1 MIEIKKA
8 TIEDLNAI
16 ISLGKQ
22 TYTETFAKNNTP
34 ENNAKYLN
42 ENFNSN
48 QLSAEIS
55 NPNSSFYLAYYENLP
70 IGFLKI
76 NQSDA
81 QTEFFKES
89 TLEIQR
95 IYVLQAFHGKK
106 IGQLLL
112 EKAIEIA
119 KQLKVDYI
127 WLGVWEGN
135 HNALG
140 FYTKN
145 GFVTF
150 DSHVFILGDDQQ
162 TDLLMKLKIETKQ

>member
-8 TIEDLNAI
+8 TIEDLNTI

-22 TYTETFAKNNTP
+22 TYTETFAINNTP
-34 ENNAKYLN
+34 ENNEKYLK
-42 ENFNSN
+42 ENFNSD
-48 QLSAEIS
+48 QLSAEIN
-55 NPNSSFYLAYYENLP
+55 NPNSLFYLAYYENQP
-70 IGFLKI
+70 IGFLKT

-81 QTEFFKES
+81 QTEFFKEQ
-89 TLEIQR
+89 TLEIHR
-95 IYVLQAFHGKK
+95 IYVMKSFHGKK
-106 IGQLLL
+106 IGQILL

-127 WLGVWEGN
+127 WLGVWEN
-135 HNALG
+135 NLNALG
-140 FYTKN
+140 FYAKN

-162 TDLLMKLKIETKQ
+162 TDLLMKLDIN

>member
-8 TIEDLNAI
+8 TIEDLNTI
-16 ISLGKQ
+16 KTLGKQ

-34 ENNAKYLN
+34 KNNAKYLN
-42 ENFNSN
+42 KNFNSN
-48 QLSAEIS
+48 QLSIEIS
-55 NPNSSFYLAYYENLP
+55 NTNSSFYLAYYENQP
-70 IGFLKI
+70 IGFLKT

-81 QTEFFKES
+81 QTEYFEEP

-112 EKAIEIA
+112 DVAIKIA
-119 KQLKVDYI
+119 KQLAVDFI
-127 WLGVWEGN
+127 WLGVWEEN
-135 HNALG
+135 HKALH

-150 DSHVFILGDDQQ
+150 DKHVFVLGDDKQ
-162 TDLLMKLKIETKQ
+162 TDLLMKLEIK

>member
-1 MIEIKKA
+1 MILIKKA
-8 TIEDLNAI
+8 TIEDLNFI
-16 ISLGKQ
+16 ISLGEQ
-22 TYTETFAKNNTP
+22 TYTETFAINNTP
-34 ENNAKYLN
+34 ENNAKYLK
-42 ENFNSN
+42 ENFNPD
-48 QLSAEIS
+48 QLSTEIN
-55 NPNSSFYLAYYENLP
+55 NPNSLFYLAYYKNQP
-70 IGFLKI
+70 IGFLKT

-81 QTEFFKES
+81 QTEFFKEP

-106 IGQLLL
+106 IGQILL

-119 KQLKVDYI
+119 KQLNVDYI

-140 FYTKN
+140 FYAKN

-150 DSHVFILGDDQQ
+150 DKHIFILGDDKQ
-162 TDLLMKLKIETKQ
+162 TDLLMKLEIN